1 MTEWEAREVG
11 DVPELTALIRGCH
24 GLDAGSTVILLEPY
38 TPLKR
43 SRRSRLRYR
52 WTMAT
57 ERFRRSLARRIYDF
71 EDGW

>member
-1 MTEWEAREVG
+1 MPDQRETE
-11 DVPELTALIRGCH
+11 ALAALVRQSHALSDEQSRAFWSGK
-24 GLDAGSTVILLEPY
+24 LYV
-38 TPLKR
+38 PLKR

>member
-1 MTEWEAREVG
+1 MDDQRYTTTTTKWVY
-11 DVPELTALIRGCH
+11 VH
-24 GLDAGSTVILLEPY
+24 GTGVKPL
-38 TPLKR
+38 TPLKL
-43 SRRSRLRYR
+43 SRRSQLRYR

>member
-1 MTEWEAREVG
+1 MPKGPTTTTTRWVY
-11 DVPELTALIRGCH
+11 
-24 GLDAGSTVILLEPY
+24 LDGNGVKPQI
-38 TPLKR
+38 PLKL

>member
-1 MTEWEAREVG
+1 VDDRREV
-11 DVPELTALIRGCH
+11 EALTALIRGARC
-24 GLDAGSTVILLEPY
+24 LDGNSTTFLWSGVKPY

>member
-1 MTEWEAREVG
+1 MPKGPTVTTRWVY
-11 DVPELTALIRGCH
+11 
-24 GLDAGSTVILLEPY
+24 LDGNGVKPWPPFKL
-38 TPLKR
+38 

>member
-1 MTEWEAREVG
+1 MPMDRQI
-11 DVPELTALIRGCH
+11 TALIADMQRDLARQSYGI
-24 GLDAGSTVILLEPY
+24 GVKPL

-71 EDGW
+71 EDGWG